1 LGRVVLGRAIG
12 FSSRRSRVAGK
23 QASVRTLARLPHP
36 LPAALGEEEGKM
48 AAAAAASMGVVREV
62 LGADVVEEVDQPII
76 DYIANVL
83 ADEDFDFGAPE
94 GHGIFEALG
103 ELLIDSGCVSDQE
116 HCLQVP
122 PPRTPLPPCPSFLV
136 LVPLPPACLFCD
148 LTNPTHARLGCHL
161 ADR

>member
-1 LGRVVLGRAIG
+1 
-12 FSSRRSRVAGK
+12 
-23 QASVRTLARLPHP
+23 
-36 LPAALGEEEGKM
+36 
-48 AAAAAASMGVVREV
+48 MGVVREV

-122 PPRTPLPPCPSFLV
+122 PPVYTPTALPFLPGPGTTTTTNGLSV
-136 LVPLPPACLFCD
+136 LRSD
-148 LTNPTHARLGCHL
+148 
-161 ADR
+161 